1 MATADNAYERV
12 NDYASVKISL
22 ARPHDIRSWSM
33 GEVKKPETI
42 NYRTYRPEKDGLFC
56 ERIFGPEKDWECACG
71 KYRGMKYKGMICD
84 RCGVKVTHSRV
95 RRKRM
100 GHIEL
105 AAPVVHIWFFKAMPS
120 RLGNLLA
127 MKTSSLEKVIYFQ
140 DYVVTD
146 RGTTDLEK
154 QQLLTEEEFRAVRA
168 QFGEGSFKAKMG
180 AEAVRDLLGDLDLV
194 SLSEQLRV
202 DLTETGSK
210 QKRKDLTNRLKI
222 VESIRDSDNKPEWMV
237 LDVIPVIPPDLRP
250 LVLLDSGNFATS
262 DLNDLY
268 RRIINRNNRLR
279 KLVDLN
285 APEVIIR
292 NEKRMLQQSV
302 DALFDNNR
310 CKRPVLGSSNRPLKS
325 LTDMIK
331 GKQGRFREN
340 LLGKRVDYSA
350 RSVIV
355 VGPRLKLHQCG
366 LPKKIAL
373 ELYQPFIIRKLK
385 ELGHADTI
393 KSAKKMLERKDED
406 VWDILEFV
414 IKNHP
419 VLLNRAPTLHRMGIQ
434 AFEPVLVEGNAIH
447 LHPLVC
453 KGFNADFDGDQMA
466 VHLPLSIEAQ
476 VEAHTLM
483 LSTNNIFAPSNGK
496 PIMSPSQDTVMG
508 CYYVTLILPNQKGE
522 GMIFSSPEEA
532 DSAFAQNVINLHS
545 KIKVRLPNDRGVRI
559 SEEERLP
566 SQIVETSY
574 GRILFNMMLP
584 EGMDFYNYTMRSGDL
599 STVISDCYQM
609 LGRRETID
617 LLDDMNQ
624 LGFRESTRSGLSF
637 ATDDLVTPD
646 SKEKFVSEAEKEVM
660 KFRKHYERGVITE
673 QERYSKVLDTWT
685 HAREQITKDMMSAM
699 EADDRGGMGY
709 INPVYLMAHSGARG
723 GVEQIRQLAGM
734 RGLMA
739 KPTGEIIETPIKA
752 NFREGLSVL
761 EYFSSTHGARKGLA
775 DTALKTA
782 DSGYLTRKLA
792 DVAQNVVIT
801 MENCETTRGITK
813 GVIYRG
819 EQVEVRLATAI
830 KGRVSRQN
838 IVNPV
843 TDEVVVRENQMITLE
858 IARKIEQMGLEKIQ
872 VRSPMT
878 CEAPLGVCQCC
889 YGMDMSTGD
898 EVEEGMAVGIIAA
911 QSIGEPGTQ
920 LTMRTFHIG
929 GVANTVTEESE
940 KRCKK
945 AGTIKLTRMRWVE
958 NEEGDT
964 VVLNR
969 TGEIAILDARGREI
983 ENHKIPAGA
992 VLAVKDGAEI
1002 KANGVLCNWNP
1013 HAIPVLVEVE
1023 GKIRFEDIEEGV
1035 TMQSEKDAGGTVRRT
1050 IIDFKG
1056 DMHPQ
1061 IVIEDADGKPID
1073 VYYLPERAHIMV
1085 AEGQKITAGSTV
1097 AEVPREASG
1106 VSDITGGLPRV
1117 TEIFEARK
1125 PKDPAV
1131 LASIDGTIEIL
1142 AEKKRGKRNILVRS
1156 ESGIEREH
1164 PVPPGKRFRVHTG
1177 DVVKAGQQLVD
1188 GPLVPHDILAVSG
1201 EEAVQQYLLHEIQ
1214 QVYRSQR
1221 VEIND
1226 KHIEIIVA
1234 RMLRKVA
1241 IETAGDTALLPGL
1254 VCDRFDFQSVNDE
1267 LAKSLKISDSGD
1279 SDFARGSIVRRDV
1292 VEETISKIEEL
1303 GGKPAKGQKPTPATA
1318 STQLLGITKASV
1330 QSSSFISAA
1339 SFQETTKVLTEAALA
1354 GKIDNLVG
1362 LKENVILGHL
1372 IPAGTGFRTF
1382 QDSEVQYNLEAM
1394 KEIAE
1399 DPTQSLEQSFP
1410 LLESA
1415 GAGASAQQAAPM
1427 TSGQVF
1433 GDQQMGAGGGG
1444 MDALMGGEGFVSS
1457 TGGPGATGA
1466 MGFTDAGAPPVQPMQ
1481 PGHTGMQPDDLTQ
1494 IEGVGPK
1501 IAELFQ
1507 QHGITSYSDLSSRTP
1522 DQLRAILGGEFAA
1535 HDPST
1540 WPDQALMASSG
1551 DWEGLRAWQQQLDGG
1566 REVGGGAG
1574 APPAG
1579 GADVGAAG
1587 LVSTG
1592 MDSPA
1597 VDPLGVSPMG
1607 SDPIG
1612 ANPTGANPIGSDP
1625 MATGGVDPQ
1634 AGFVSPQT
1642 NDDDAPLVESLV
1654 SPAVASDDL
1663 TLVEGVGP
1671 KIAEMLNAGGVTTFA
1686 QLGAKS
1692 PAEISNMIGS
1702 SFSAHDPGTWP
1713 QQAQMAAAGQ
1723 WDQLKIWQDEL
1734 DGGRVVQT
1742 KDDLTIVEGI
1752 GPKGQELLNNAGI
1765 TTLAQLAATD
1775 ADKIREWLSADGMGA
1790 HDPTTWPKQ
1799 AQLAA
1804 EGRMDELKT
1813 WQDELDGGKIVEA
1826 QAAPATPDDL
1836 TIIEGVGP
1844 KIQEILNAGGVA
1856 TFAQLAQT
1864 EATKISEML
1873 AAASM
1878 SAHDPT
1884 TWPKQAQMA
1893 AEGRMDELKAWQ
1905 DELDGGRA

>member
-1 MATADNAYERV
+1 MAIADTSYERV

-140 DYVVTD
+140 DYVVVD
-146 RGTTDLEK
+146 PGTTDLEA
-154 QQLLTEEEFRAVRA
+154 QQLLTEEEYRAARA
-168 QFGEGSFKAKMG
+168 QFGDDSFRAGMG
-180 AEAVRDLLGDLDLV
+180 AEAVRELLSELDLV
-194 SLSEQLRV
+194 ALSDRLRIEMS
-202 DLTETGSK
+202 ETGSK

-222 VESIRDSDNKPEWMV
+222 VEAIRDSDNKPEWMV

-355 VGPRLKLHQCG
+355 VGPKLKLHQCG

-373 ELYQPFIIRKLK
+373 ELFQPFIIRKLK

-393 KSAKKMLERKDED
+393 KSAKKMLERKDEE

-419 VLLNRAPTLHRMGIQ
+419 VMLNRAPTLHRMGIQ
-434 AFEPVLVEGNAIH
+434 AFEPTLVEGNAIH

-508 CYYVTLILPNQKGE
+508 CYYITLALPNQKGE
-522 GMIFSSPEEA
+522 GMVFSSLAEA
-532 DSAFAQNVINLHS
+532 DTAYSQGIITIHA
-545 KIKVRLPNDRGVRI
+545 KIKVRLPEGQFSRI
-559 SEEERLP
+559 SEEERN
-566 SQIVETSY
+566 QDAIIETSY
-574 GRILFNMMLP
+574 GRVLFNLMLP
-584 EGMDFYNYTMRSGDL
+584 TGMDFYNYPLRSGDL
-599 STVISDCYQM
+599 SVVISDCYQT

-617 LLDDMNQ
+617 LLDEMNQ
-624 LGFRESTRSGLSF
+624 LGFHQSFRSGLSF

-646 SKEKFVSEAEKEVM
+646 SKERFVADAEKEVM

-685 HAREQITKDMMSAM
+685 HAREQITKDMMAAM
-699 EADDRGGMGY
+699 ERDDRGGYGY
-709 INPVYLMAHSGARG
+709 VNPVYLMAHSGARG

-801 MENCETTRGITK
+801 MDDCNTVQGITK

-830 KGRVSRQN
+830 LGRVARQN
-838 IVNPV
+838 IVNTV
-843 TDEVVVRENQMITLE
+843 TDELVVRENAMITTD

-878 CEAPLGVCQCC
+878 CEAPLGVCRKC
-889 YGMDMSTGD
+889 YGMDMSTGA

-929 GVANTVTEESE
+929 GVATTTTEENE
-940 KRCKK
+940 KRGKRG
-945 AGTIKLTRMRWVE
+945 GTIKLTRMRYVT
-958 NEEGDT
+958 NDQGDT

-969 TGEIAILDARGREI
+969 TGEIAILDPRGREL
-983 ENHKIPAGA
+983 ENHKVPAGA
-992 VLAVKDGAEI
+992 VLKVKDDQEV
-1002 KANGVLCNWNP
+1002 KPNSVLCNWNP
-1013 HAIPVLVEVE
+1013 HAIPVLAEVG
-1023 GKIRFEDIEEGV
+1023 GKIRFEDIVEGV
-1035 TMQSEKDAGGTVRRT
+1035 TMQSEKDPSGTIRRS

-1061 IVIEDADGKPID
+1061 IIVEDTDGKPLD

-1085 AEGQKITAGSTV
+1085 AEGEKISAGATV
-1097 AEVPREASG
+1097 AETPREASG
-1106 VSDITGGLPRV
+1106 VADITGGLPRV

-1131 LASIDGTIEIL
+1131 LSEIDGVVEIL
-1142 AEKKRGKRNILVRS
+1142 AEKKRGKRTIIVRS

-1164 PVPPGKRFRVHTG
+1164 LVPPGKRFRVHTG
-1177 DVVKAGQQLVD
+1177 DHVKAGQQLVD
-1188 GPLVPHDILAVSG
+1188 GPLVPHDILDVSG

-1214 QVYRSQR
+1214 SVYRSQR

-1226 KHIEIIVA
+1226 KHLEIIVA
-1234 RMLRKVA
+1234 RMLRKVK
-1241 IETAGDTALLPGL
+1241 IETAGDTSLLPGL
-1254 VCDRFDFQSVNDE
+1254 VCDRFDFQTVNDE
-1267 LAKSLKISDSGD
+1267 LSKSLRITDNGD
-1279 SDFARGSIVRRDV
+1279 SDFAKGQIVRKV
-1292 VEETISKIEEL
+1292 VLEETNSKIEAL
-1303 GGKPAKGQKPTPATA
+1303 GGKPGKGKKPTPATA

-1354 GKIDNLVG
+1354 GKVDNLVG

-1382 QDSEVQYNLEAM
+1382 QESEVQYNLEAM
-1394 KEIAE
+1394 KELAE
-1399 DPTQSLEQSFP
+1399 APAKTLEQSFP

-1415 GAGASAQQAAPM
+1415 SPARATATQTMGMPAGGQPQTGFDPNMSHPGIIGSSQPM
-1427 TSGQVF
+1427 TGGYDGGAEFAGQGGF
-1433 GDQQMGAGGGG
+1433 GAETPGMPPVDPSAGLLGGGG
-1444 MDALMGGEGFVSS
+1444 MEHPS
-1457 TGGPGATGA
+1457 
-1466 MGFTDAGAPPVQPMQ
+1466 
-1481 PGHTGMQPDDLTQ
+1481 
-1494 IEGVGPK
+1494 IE
-1501 IAELFQ
+1501 
-1507 QHGITSYSDLSSRTP
+1507 
-1522 DQLRAILGGEFAA
+1522 
-1535 HDPST
+1535 
-1540 WPDQALMASSG
+1540 
-1551 DWEGLRAWQQQLDGG
+1551 
-1566 REVGGGAG
+1566 
-1574 APPAG
+1574 
-1579 GADVGAAG
+1579 
-1587 LVSTG
+1587 
-1592 MDSPA
+1592 
-1597 VDPLGVSPMG
+1597 
-1607 SDPIG
+1607 
-1612 ANPTGANPIGSDP
+1612 
-1625 MATGGVDPQ
+1625 
-1634 AGFVSPQT
+1634 
-1642 NDDDAPLVESLV
+1642 
-1654 SPAVASDDL
+1654 
-1663 TLVEGVGP
+1663 
-1671 KIAEMLNAGGVTTFA
+1671 
-1686 QLGAKS
+1686 
-1692 PAEISNMIGS
+1692 
-1702 SFSAHDPGTWP
+1702 SA
-1713 QQAQMAAAGQ
+1713 
-1723 WDQLKIWQDEL
+1723 
-1734 DGGRVVQT
+1734 R
-1742 KDDLTIVEGI
+1742 
-1752 GPKGQELLNNAGI
+1752 
-1765 TTLAQLAATD
+1765 
-1775 ADKIREWLSADGMGA
+1775 
-1790 HDPTTWPKQ
+1790 
-1799 AQLAA
+1799 
-1804 EGRMDELKT
+1804 
-1813 WQDELDGGKIVEA
+1813 
-1826 QAAPATPDDL
+1826 DDL

-1844 KIQEILNAGGVA
+1844 KLAELFYSYGINKFSDLASTDPSQLRQIMA
-1856 TFAQLAQT
+1856 TDFA
-1864 EATKISEML
+1864 S
-1873 AAASM
+1873 
-1878 SAHDPT
+1878 HDPS
-1884 TWPKQAQMA
+1884 TWPDQAQMA
-1893 AEGRMDELKAWQ
+1893 ATGDWDGLRAWQDQLQGGRPVGPQDDLSLIEGIGPKIAEILNANGISSFTELSGRHPHEISAILGPEFAAHDPATWPQQATLAAAGQWDQLRAWQ
-1905 DELDGGRA
+1905 DELDGGRVVAGGTDDLTLIEGIGPAIAELLTNAGITTWTQLAATSVEQIQELLSQSGGQMAAHDPSTWPQQAQMAADGLHDELRAWQDQLNGGKM